1 MAAPTHWAIY
11 CPLGDQC
18 QMGNKKVN
26 GWKTSENDARAA
38 LYQHLCST
46 AHGLEDEEAT
56 KLTSEAAV
64 ETWGPSDKKRKAETA
79 AASQPASQRRAIADG
94 AAPAA
99 PEAASSS
106 SQGGQF
112 TQLRLRAEQA
122 EDQLD
127 QIGGVITRMIEAMTK
142 SVATMET
149 AAQFARTAASAF
161 DHNYHELK
169 AQLEAVQQLYSTA
182 TTVRS
187 MQFGGN

>member
-1 MAAPTHWAIY
+1 
-11 CPLGDQC
+11 
-18 QMGNKKVN
+18 MGNKKVN

-46 AHGLEDEEAT
+46 AHGLEDEEAS
-56 KLTSEAAV
+56 KLTEEAAI
-64 ETWGPSDKKRKAETA
+64 ETWGPSEKKRKAETA

-94 AAPAA
+94 SFSAPAA

-122 EDQLD
+122 EDHLF
-127 QIGGVITRMIEAMTK
+127 QINGVITRMIEAMTK

-182 TTVRS
+182 STVRS

>member
-1 MAAPTHWAIY
+1 MAAPTHWAVY
-11 CPLGDQC
+11 CPRGDQC

-94 AAPAA
+94 SAPAPAA

-122 EDQLD
+122 EDTLYN
-127 QIGGVITRMIEAMTK
+127 INGVITRVVEAMTQAL
-142 SVATMET
+142 ATMET
-149 AAQFARTAASAF
+149 ASQIARRAASAF

-169 AQLEAVQQLYSTA
+169 AQLEAV
-182 TTVRS
+182 
-187 MQFGGN
+187 